1 MASHRDHSVDQWSD
15 RELVSLAR
23 TGDKAAFGC
32 LVERYRGMATRIALN
47 MVANENVAKDL
58 TQEAM
63 LQAYLSLKHLR
74 DDERFKSWFYGI
86 VLNLCRSYLRDQKV
100 NFFSWEAMS
109 GGLRVEPTELATMP
123 PSPQEVAE
131 ARELHRRV
139 LQAVNDLSP
148 KNRTAT
154 LMFYY
159 EELSLREIAALLDVS
174 VVAVKGRLYKSRE
187 QLRERLLSL
196 YLEINQ
202 IEPRS
207 KTMVEVTVVD
217 VISKKQEVEGSEKQS
232 EHLIIILLDEPG
244 RRVLP
249 IWVGPWEGRAIAMG
263 LRKFSTQRP
272 MTYNFMASL
281 LETSGV
287 KLEGV
292 QVSAL
297 KEETFYAV
305 ARLRNGDKTVEIDA
319 RPSDAIAL
327 ALQTDSP
334 IYVVEEVFEQ
344 AGIDVSEEMEQA
356 PQLGRGLDTL
366 MQEIEGK
373 MKGAE
378 KTEQELAEAQ
388 ETEAKREKMS
398 QEIKDLLF
406 GNGI

>member
-1 MASHRDHSVDQWSD
+1 MASYRDHSGDQMSD
-15 RELVSLAR
+15 RELVGLAR
-23 TGDKAAFGC
+23 AGDKVAFGC
-32 LVERYRGMATRIALN
+32 LMERYRSMATRIALN
-47 MVANENVAKDL
+47 MLANDHVAKDL
-58 TQEAM
+58 AQEAM

-86 VLNLCRSYLRDQKV
+86 VLNICRSYLRDQKI
-100 NFFSWEAMS
+100 NFFSWEAMA
-109 GGLRVEPTELATMP
+109 GGLRVESAELATLP

-148 KNRTAT
+148 KNRAAT

-174 VVAVKGRLYKSRE
+174 VVAIKGRLHKSRE
-187 QLRERLLSL
+187 QLRERLLPL

-207 KTMVEVTVVD
+207 KTMVKVTIAD
-217 VISKKQEVEGSEKQS
+217 VISKKLDVEGSEQQS
-232 EHLIIILLDEPG
+232 EHLIIVLLDEPG

-263 LRKFSTQRP
+263 LRKFPTQRP
-272 MTYNFMASL
+272 LTYNFMVSL
-281 LETSGV
+281 MEATGV
-287 KLEGV
+287 ELQEV

-305 ARLRNGDKTVEIDA
+305 ARLRNGDKLAEIDA

-327 ALQTDSP
+327 AMQTDSP
-334 IYVVEEVFEQ
+334 IYVAEQVFEQ
-344 AGIDVSEEMEQA
+344 AGIDVAQEMEQA

-366 MQEIEGK
+366 MQELEGK
-373 MKGAE
+373 TKRPE

-388 ETEAKREKMS
+388 EEEAKREKMS

-406 GNGI
+406 GNGT